1 MDTPFAYGFRRR
13 ENRVLIDNKHII
25 PNVSKDAA
33 KPVFDIICV
42 ECPYNDFG
50 INSDLGLA
58 ISKQIIKGNED
69 NIWAGKIRSTL
80 TFASSGTPGAN
91 FIVCLSF

>member
-1 MDTPFAYGFRRR
+1 MDMLFAYGFRRR
-13 ENRVLIDNKHII
+13 ENRVLIDSKHFI

-33 KPVFDIICV
+33 KPVFDIIFV

-58 ISKQIIKGNED
+58 ISKQNIKSNED

-80 TFASSGTPGAN
+80 TFAASETPGAN